1 MADVLVLPLPDGGCI
16 ALDAAALAA
25 ARARAA
31 ELGFGRAQTAEPS
44 AASGETLVD
53 SRAMAKLLA
62 CGDTLVEAMA
72 RDGRIPS
79 IRVGLPGRNGDVK
92 GLRFEP
98 SKVIAAL
105 RGGE

>member
-1 MADVLVLPLPDGGCI
+1 MS
-16 ALDAAALAA
+16 
-25 ARARAA
+25 
-31 ELGFGRAQTAEPS
+31 AEPS
-44 AASGETLVD
+44 APPALLITPMPDGSWRVEVTNGRMATAQPSAPTAEPLVD
-53 SRAMAKLLA
+53 SKAMAKLLG

-79 IRVGLPGRNGDVK
+79 IRVGLPNRNGEVK

-105 RGGE
+105 RLTNE